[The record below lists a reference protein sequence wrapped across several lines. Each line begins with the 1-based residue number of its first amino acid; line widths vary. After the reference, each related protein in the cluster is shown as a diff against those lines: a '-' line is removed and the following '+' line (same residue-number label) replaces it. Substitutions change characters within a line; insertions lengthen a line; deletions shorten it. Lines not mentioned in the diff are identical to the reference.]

1 MLIDSFGRTI
11 DYLRLAVTD
20 KCNLRCRYCM
30 PEEGIDF
37 SKNEDLL
44 SLSEIAR
51 LAEVFGV
58 LGINK
63 VRLTGGEPFMRKD
76 ILQVLE
82 VLSLHFKNINLT
94 TNATLIQP
102 YMHQLKQYNISS
114 FNISID
120 SLHMEKFF
128 AITKRDQFET
138 VYNTIWELYDMGFR
152 VKLNVVVM
160 KGINETEIAE
170 FCLLAKN
177 HKVDVRFIEAM
188 PFNAHDGN
196 ESQFL
201 SLTEIEEHII
211 NTFPSL
217 QKVDSPRKSSSIK
230 YSIDGFVG
238 NIGII
243 PAYSRSLCGMCNRIR
258 LTPEGQLLTCLYAD
272 QGINLR
278 DLIRDGFTNEQLIA
292 AIKGEVMQKAKDGF
306 EAESNR
312 VSDSS
317 VFQSMTTIG
326 G

>member
-1 MLIDSFGRTI
+1 
-11 DYLRLAVTD
+11 
-20 KCNLRCRYCM
+20 M

-44 SLSEIAR
+44 SLSEIGR
-51 LAEVFGV
+51 LAEVFGA

-63 VRLTGGEPFMRKD
+63 IRLTGGEPFMRKD
-76 ILQVLE
+76 IMQVLE
-82 VLSLHFKNINLT
+82 VLSKHFKNINLT

-102 YMHQLKQYNISS
+102 YMHLLKQYNISS

-120 SLHMEKFF
+120 SLNRERFF
-128 AITKRDQFET
+128 AITKRDQFDT
-138 VYNTIWELYDMGFR
+138 VYNTIWELYNMGFR
-152 VKLNVVVM
+152 VKLNIVVM
-160 KGINETEIAE
+160 KGINEMEIPE
-170 FCLLAKN
+170 FCRLAQN
-177 HKVDVRFIEAM
+177 HKLDVRFIEAM

-201 SLTEIEEHII
+201 SLSEIEAQIQE
-211 NTFPSL
+211 TFPTL
-217 QKVDSPRKSSSIK
+217 KKTDSPRKSSSIK
-230 YSIDGFVG
+230 YSIDGFEG

-278 DLIRDGFTNEQLIA
+278 DLIRDGFTNEQLITT
-292 AIKGEVMQKAKDGF
+292 IKEEVKHKAKDGF